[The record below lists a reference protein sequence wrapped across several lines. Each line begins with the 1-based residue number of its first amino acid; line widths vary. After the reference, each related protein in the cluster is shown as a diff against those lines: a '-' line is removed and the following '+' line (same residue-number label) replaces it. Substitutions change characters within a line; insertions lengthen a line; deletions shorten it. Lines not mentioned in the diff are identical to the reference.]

1 MNKFSEELRRH
12 REEKNVTLADI
23 AQQTRISIRY
33 LQAIDQGAFDV
44 LPQTYIRAF
53 IKAYAEAIGM
63 NASET
68 LKQYDI
74 HTTPE
79 FREET
84 AAVRQEDRSHTP
96 SEQTDAELIKEKKNR
111 STIILTGLAVVAIL
125 IAAFIYNYMTDVVP
139 TRSVKETSFQEVVKE
154 HEKTAAP
161 AAIDS
166 ADTVRSIAAA
176 AVPHLPDSLV
186 MRIVAS
192 DSVWLTII
200 RDSLP
205 QRSGYMVKG
214 RYRTYTAKK
223 EFLVSVS
230 DGGAV
235 RITLN
240 GKELAP
246 LSARGK
252 RVRNVRITAEDLK

>member
-1 MNKFSEELRRH
+1 MNHFSEELRRR
-12 REEKNVTLADI
+12 REEKNITLADI

-53 IKAYAEAIGM
+53 IKAYADAIGM
-63 NASET
+63 NAAEA

-84 AAVRQEDRSHTP
+84 AAVRQEDRSHSP
-96 SEQTDAELIKEKKNR
+96 SDQTDAELIKEKKSR
-111 STIILTGLAVVAIL
+111 STIIISGLALAAVLV
-125 IAAFIYNYMTDVVP
+125 AAFLYNYLTDVVP
-139 TRSVKETSFQEVVKE
+139 ARSVKETSFQEVVQE
-154 HEKTAAP
+154 HEKTSAP
-161 AAIDS
+161 AAVDS
-166 ADTVRSIAAA
+166 ADSVKTPVASAPHIA
-176 AVPHLPDSLV
+176 DSLV

-235 RITLN
+235 RIMLN

-246 LSARGK
+246 LSAKGK